1 MNKGIAAECG
11 NETQM
16 WPVVSRE
23 ALIAGYK
30 EDGRTVYRR
39 EGKAKLVAAATA
51 PGASVAKLAR
61 EHGLNANQLHV
72 WIRQSR
78 RPGTLKAGSVRRAA
92 KVATGLERAAIAR
105 ATNTLDTAAAAP
117 AVRLVPVAMMESSN
131 APLND
136 PSEALTDPNASTP
149 PTSPRESKRS
159 KRSKRSTLII
169 EIGGARIVVEGA
181 QIERDALSAVIACL
195 RDTQAQ

>member
-1 MNKGIAAECG
+1 MNKSIAAECG

-51 PGASVAKLAR
+51 TGASVAKLAR

-78 RPGTLKAGSVRRAA
+78 RPSALKAGSVRRAA

-105 ATNTLDTAAAAP
+105 AANTLDAAAAAP
-117 AVRLVPVAMMESSN
+117 AVRLVPVTMMGSSN
-131 APLND
+131 APLSE
-136 PSEALTDPNASTP
+136 PSEVLTDPSASTP
-149 PTSPRESKRS
+149 PTSPRE
-159 KRSKRSTLII
+159 SKRSTLII
-169 EIGGARIVVEGA
+169 EIGGARIVVQGEHV
-181 QIERDALSAVIACL
+181 DSNALSAVIACL
-195 RDTQAQ
+195 RNTQAQ